1 MVKEKKKNIYNKG
14 IAIVKDFTPI
24 IVSIAAVMIAYS
36 MKEITMQQNDI
47 SLNNFIEAR
56 QIDIRAQKINE
67 GQLVAGLLPS
77 LVRGTEKEKEIA
89 IILIDS
95 LSIQM
100 SRIIFPIIIEKE
112 ENENVSQFAKQTYES
127 SIFREAIKNALL
139 SEMIDKYKTSAEYFI
154 IATKHTEI
162 LKKDSAL
169 QESAIIQYN
178 KGKYIESIKTFKN
191 LFDLENKEGKK

>member
-1 MVKEKKKNIYNKG
+1 MKKGKKKNYYNIV
-14 IAIVKDFTPI
+14 IAIVKDFAPI

-36 MKEITMQQNDI
+36 MKEITMQQNDRA
-47 SLNNFIEAR
+47 LNSIIAAR

-77 LVRGTEKEKEIA
+77 LVRGTEKEKKIA
-89 IILIDS
+89 ITLIDS

-127 SIFREAIKNALL
+127 SILREAIKNAIL

-154 IATKHTEI
+154 TATKYTEI
-162 LKKDSAL
+162 PKQDSAFL
-169 QESAIIQYN
+169 ETAIIQYN
-178 KGKYIESIKTFKN
+178 KGKYIESIKIFKILFN
-191 LFDLENKEGKK
+191 LKIKEDEK